1 MKFEVTNPKAWK
13 AVNEKNMPMTHKI
26 KVYEKLGG
34 AYRLGENGGEQVFNK
49 MTELLK
55 HRMQENDDNSS
66 PEETLAGLKDM
77 AMGNLERIADYANMI
92 ETRMKE
98 GQELDSWMYSQLT
111 VALENLNSVHDA
123 MDGDDGEREP
133 MKEVAAKSEGERIQ
147 NLNNRIKVL
156 RDKLSATKSPE
167 QKKLFQ
173 DRLKNALQTLS
184 NIKKDFGIKKEISN
198 KTPKIFVKTA
208 AVEKKIRELMADRKK
223 AVVPYNT
230 EKDPAKKEKLKQ
242 ILIKLTQQ
250 IQGYEKNLIQL
261 RDMEEEYLQQMHADA
276 ELDTSGL

>member
-1 MKFEVTNPKAWK
+1 
-13 AVNEKNMPMTHKI
+13 
-26 KVYEKLGG
+26 
-34 AYRLGENGGEQVFNK
+34 
-49 MTELLK
+49 
-55 HRMQENDDNSS
+55 
-66 PEETLAGLKDM
+66 
-77 AMGNLERIADYANMI
+77 MGNLERIADYANMI

-173 DRLKNALQTLS
+173 DRLKNALQSLS
-184 NIKKDFGIKKEISN
+184 NIRRN
-198 KTPKIFVKTA
+198 
-208 AVEKKIRELMADRKK
+208 
-223 AVVPYNT
+223 
-230 EKDPAKKEKLKQ
+230 
-242 ILIKLTQQ
+242 
-250 IQGYEKNLIQL
+250 
-261 RDMEEEYLQQMHADA
+261 H
-276 ELDTSGL
+276 